1 MTLGELLKQARE
13 AKGLST
19 RELAEK
25 VGVSHSTI
33 YKYESDSHEP
43 RISHLKWLAQ
53 ALDLTLLELIER
65 I

>member
-13 AKGLST
+13 KNGYSIRKLSK
-19 RELAEK
+19 L
-25 VGVSHSTI
+25 VGISHTTI
-33 YKYESDSHEP
+33 YKYESGLYEP